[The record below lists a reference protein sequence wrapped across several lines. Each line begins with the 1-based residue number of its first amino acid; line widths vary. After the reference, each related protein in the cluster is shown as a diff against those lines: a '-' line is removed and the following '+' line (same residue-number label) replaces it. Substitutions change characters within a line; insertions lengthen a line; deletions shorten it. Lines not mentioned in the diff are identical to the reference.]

1 VFKKSFWFSF
11 IPTFVWCF
19 VILVGSFI
27 STSGIPSI
35 AVSDKL
41 IHFLFYAIFAVLLYM
56 PIRINTK
63 RANSF
68 VLTSVFVFLTGF
80 FLGSIIELVQHFV
93 IDGRFGEYLDL
104 LANTLGIV
112 TALLICEILKR
123 KSVL

>member
-11 IPTFVWCF
+11 IPTLVWCF
-19 VILVGSFI
+19 VILLGSFI
-27 STSGIPSI
+27 SASEIPSI

-63 RANSF
+63 RAYSF
-68 VLTSVFVFLTGF
+68 VLTGVIVFLTGF
-80 FLGSIIELVQHFV
+80 FLGSIIELVQHLV

>member
-1 VFKKSFWFSF
+1 MFKKSFWLSF
-11 IPTFVWCF
+11 IPTIVWCF
-19 VILVGSFI
+19 IILLGSFI
-27 STSGIPSI
+27 STSGIPYL

-56 PIRINTK
+56 PIRISTK

-68 VLTSVFVFLTGF
+68 VLTCVIVFLTGF
-80 FLGSIIELVQHFV
+80 FLGTIIELVQHLV

>member
-1 VFKKSFWFSF
+1 
-11 IPTFVWCF
+11 
-19 VILVGSFI
+19 
-27 STSGIPSI
+27 
-35 AVSDKL
+35 
-41 IHFLFYAIFAVLLYM
+41 M